1 MKATIQKLYKAINR
15 RLLIQLTFPSLLL
28 LCSFKP
34 GENIGMLK
42 SPVVRKE
49 FKVDNAFKSIL
60 LEGNISLVLT
70 NDPAGTV
77 IIEGKKKELNK
88 INPVFKNNI
97 LVIDANQKNIF
108 AKITINLSALA
119 VETIQLNGDGY
130 ISSIDFI
137 QSDHLH
143 MSLNGNIRVKVR
155 TLGKISFDAPDD
167 IELLM
172 KPPVIVKKK

>member
-77 IIEGKKKELNK
+77 IIEGKKRSL
-88 INPVFKNNI
+88 IRST
-97 LVIDANQKNIF
+97 LCL
-108 AKITINLSALA
+108 KITYWLL
-119 VETIQLNGDGY
+119 TQT
-130 ISSIDFI
+130 
-137 QSDHLH
+137 
-143 MSLNGNIRVKVR
+143 K
-155 TLGKISFDAPDD
+155 KIYLQKSP
-167 IELLM
+167 LTYQ
-172 KPPVIVKKK
+172 P